1 MRTLLIIV
9 LAAASLSTAA
19 MARDSS
25 LMGSASSD
33 ATTIN
38 NYYKQTVYDQ
48 SDNKIGEIMDVLL
61 GRGGHVDGL
70 IIGVGGFLGA
80 GEKDVLVPFD
90 AVQNKMK
97 DNKWHLVMN
106 TTKDALKSAHGFKY
120 DDSKTSWLPE
130 KSQPTSK

>member
-1 MRTLLIIV
+1 MRTLLITA
-9 LAAASLSTAA
+9 LAATSLCTAA
-19 MARDSS
+19 IARDSS
-25 LMGSASSD
+25 LMESAPSD
-33 ATTIN
+33 ATTVN

-61 GRGGHVDGL
+61 GRGGRVDGL

-90 AVQNKMK
+90 AVQNKMT

-106 TTKDALKSAHGFKY
+106 TTKEALKSAHGFTY
-120 DDSKTSWLPE
+120 DDSKTSWQPN

>member
-1 MRTLLIIV
+1 MRTLLITA
-9 LAAASLSTAA
+9 LAAASLSTVAI
-19 MARDSS
+19 ARDSS
-25 LMGSASSD
+25 LMGSALGD

-38 NYYKQTVYDQ
+38 NYYKQAVYDQ
-48 SDNKIGEIMDVLL
+48 GDNKIGEIMDVLL
-61 GRGGHVDGL
+61 GRSGHVDGL

-106 TTKDALKSAHGFKY
+106 TTKDALKNAHGFKY
-120 DDSKTSWLPE
+120 DDSKASWVPD
-130 KSQPTSK
+130 KSQTTSK